1 MKITIVNC
9 FDTYEQR
16 VELLKRTLEAAGHR
30 VRVVVSNFRHRKKT
44 MRTECP
50 PGYELVEAR
59 PYARNLSAARL
70 RSHRAFARAAL
81 ARAAESAPDLLWVLV
96 PPNSLVREAALFKRA
111 HQNTLLVLDFI
122 DLWPESMPMARLK
135 NTPPFWAWRA
145 LRDRYAD
152 AADLVA
158 AECGMYREVLER
170 SCGQEKLRTLYLAR
184 DIPLLPSAA
193 KPPEDRIALCYLGSI
208 NNIIDIPRIGKLIAE
223 LDMPVELHVIGE
235 GERRAA
241 LCRTAEAAGAA
252 VIFHGEVYDPREKQA
267 VFDRCHA
274 GLNMMKDSVY
284 VGLTMKSMD
293 YFAASLPV
301 VNTIR
306 GDTWE
311 LIERYGV
318 GVNYAAGTRI
328 TGAALRALQG
338 RRARVRA
345 FYDACFSEP
354 VFAAA
359 VRAML
364 RDLEKRENREGRT

>member
-9 FDTYEQR
+9 FDTYEHR
-16 VELLKRTLEAAGHR
+16 VELLKRTLEAAGHS
-30 VRVVVSNFRHRKKT
+30 VRVVASSFRHMRKT
-44 MRTECP
+44 VRSECP
-50 PGYELVEAR
+50 PGYELVYAR
-59 PYARNLSAARL
+59 PYYRNLSWARL

-81 ARAAESAPDLLWVLV
+81 ARAAETAPELLWVLV
-96 PPNSLVREAALFKRA
+96 PPNSLVKEAAAFKRA
-111 HQNTLLVLDFI
+111 RGDTLLVLDFI
-122 DLWPESMPMARLK
+122 DLWPESMPIARFK
-135 NTPPFWAWRA
+135 STPPFQAWRA

-152 AADLVA
+152 GADLVA

-170 SCGQEKLRTLYLAR
+170 CCGREKVRTLYLAR
-184 DIPLLPSAA
+184 DIPACPSAA
-193 KPPEDRIALCYLGSI
+193 KPPADRIALCYLGSI
-208 NNIIDIPRIGKLIAE
+208 NNIIDIPRIGRLIEE
-223 LDMPVELHVIGE
+223 LDMPVELHVIGG
-235 GERRAA
+235 GEKRET
-241 LCRTAEAAGAA
+241 LCRTAERAGAA
-252 VIFHGEVYDPREKQA
+252 VVFHGEVYDPKEKQA

-274 GLNMMKDSVY
+274 GLNIMKDSVY

-318 GVNYAAGTRI
+318 GVNCAAGVRI
-328 TGAALRALQG
+328 TGQALLALQD

-354 VFAAA
+354 VFAAN
-359 VRAML
+359 VRAIL
-364 RDLEKRENREGRT
+364 KELEEKKR